1 MKKYIDI
8 PRYTTLKNI
17 QKNSF
22 TFSATQYKTLNIKNS
37 NKLKVRDFLSRDL
50 IRSDLG
56 IEVGSESYVDNSE
69 YYFMKTAA
77 LQKESNLIDI
87 NKESMQ
93 PIIPKNFVRMGLKK
107 GDILISKDSNVGEVA
122 ILEKD
127 YPNIMLCGGIYRLP
141 IKEHKYYFLA
151 FAKNDIF
158 KQQIDFLVPR
168 GSTIRHGKTKFLECY
183 IPIPNKNKEKTIQ
196 YVELLMQAIID
207 KEIIIREKHK
217 KILEKID
224 EELENNQLDNQ
235 FRYERPTINNIMIH
249 QRLDTSLYSEEFEH
263 NNFIVKNYKYGYI
276 TLTDRGYRGVRGT
289 SLENNFIKSRID
301 SDEYREGF
309 YELII
314 PTNISEYGFVKK
326 SSYIGTPAKL
336 KTIRKGDIIFGG
348 EGFGKGRTFVVCEDV
363 RNIATNYHGIR
374 IVNENND
381 IIDSI
386 FIRCFLAYWREKG
399 MIDRIG
405 VGGSGGHC
413 APSYFHLIITPKFPD
428 QVKKDIVK
436 LYYNDC
442 EYDTNNINVNN
453 FLELDHKYNLNAGI
467 YELENSIKMLK
478 KHLNSVIEKI
488 ANDEE
493 VETDFNIK

>member
-50 IRSDLG
+50 IRNDLG

-348 EGFGKGRTFVVCEDV
+348 EGFGKGRTFVVCENV

-442 EYDTNNINVNN
+442 KYDTNNINVNN

-493 VETDFNIK
+493 VATDFNIK